1 MNGKIILML
10 IGLLLAMAGVI
21 MVYDAR
27 ILTKKLFSFGDQN
40 EASWGLKILGFIIAI
55 IGGLLIFFNI

>member
-1 MNGKIILML
+1 MLKTIFFVIGILIAL
-10 IGLLLAMAGVI
+10 VGVI

-40 EASWGLKILGFIIAI
+40 EATSGFKILGFIFAI
-55 IGGLLIFFNI
+55 VGALIVYFCR

>member
-1 MNGKIILML
+1 ML
-10 IGLLLAMAGVI
+10 KTFFFVIGIVIALAGVI

-40 EASWGLKILGFIIAI
+40 EATTGFKILGFLLAI
-55 IGGLLIFFNI
+55 VGALIVYFCR